1 MADSAT
7 LQPVPGAWVNTTP
20 SGTAVQTHSNG
31 GFLVYR
37 QAGTYTVTVS
47 KTGYVWFASASTPVA
62 APCGRR
68 EPSRAPCCCQEAQW
82 PISRPS
88 RPSCLTE

>member
-37 QAGTYTVTVS
+37 QAGTYTVS
-47 KTGYVWFASASTPVA
+47 CHLEGYEVPATRTETLVPGDSLLVDFVLVPAQQQQSAA
-62 APCGRR
+62 
-68 EPSRAPCCCQEAQW
+68 
-82 PISRPS
+82 
-88 RPSCLTE
+88 